1 MLLKNP
7 ITEDKTIWAG
17 LNHPELPLEEADI
30 AVFGI
35 PYDGGVSF
43 RSGTCE
49 APQELRKITHTI
61 SPTTEDFRDISP
73 VKVKDLG
80 DCVGKDRDEMFA
92 EAEELAYQA
101 VKAGKFFTMIGGDHS
116 VTIPVH
122 RASTGRWRR
131 TSVSSTSTPTS
142 ISATRCTGHS
152 VPRLHRAAATEL
164 SHVGDSDHL
173 YFLGIRSIESD
184 ELEFYQNNKINV
196 LSAADVDHLGVPAA
210 LERMVSHMKRFSKV
224 YITLDID
231 CLDPAYAA
239 GTRHAPIRRPH
250 RPAAPG
256 PAEGPFDGLNIIGM
270 DVVEVAPRLDPSL
283 AALFAAGK
291 LLPSA
296 GPTTTSKP
304 RPCVSREK
312 KTNRIKHGLR
322 FRRRPCFMCSEKL
335 FRPFIRLMFNS
346 HCGGIRLDEVSL
358 MKRIGALLLCGI
370 LLLPA
375 AGASGT
381 PWPAWA
387 AEALAGDGKSRS
399 AGHFWPRRDSV

>member
-1 MLLKNP
+1 MLLKNS

-122 RASTGRWRR
+122 RGVNRAVEEDFGIIHIDAHFDLCHEMHGDILSHGSTERR
-131 TSVSSTSTPTS
+131 
-142 ISATRCTGHS
+142 
-152 VPRLHRAAATEL
+152 ATEL

-239 GTRHAPIRRPH
+239 GT
-250 RPAAPG
+250 
-256 PAEGPFDGLNIIGM
+256 
-270 DVVEVAPRLDPSL
+270 
-283 AALFAAGK
+283 
-291 LLPSA
+291 
-296 GPTTTSKP
+296 
-304 RPCVSREK
+304 
-312 KTNRIKHGLR
+312 
-322 FRRRPCFMCSEKL
+322 
-335 FRPFIRLMFNS
+335 
-346 HCGGIRLDEVSL
+346 
-358 MKRIGALLLCGI
+358 
-370 LLLPA
+370 
-375 AGASGT
+375 GT
-381 PWPAWA
+381 PQFGGLTPPQT
-387 AEALAGDGKSRS
+387 LGL
-399 AGHFWPRRDSV
+399 

>member
-122 RASTGRWRR
+122 RGVNRAVEEDFGIIHIDAHFDLCHEMHGDILSHGSTERRATGRVPPPAAWTPSSP
-131 TSVSSTSTPTS
+131 TSWSSTRTTRSTSSPPLMWTTWGCRRHWSGWCPT
-142 ISATRCTGHS
+142 
-152 VPRLHRAAATEL
+152 
-164 SHVGDSDHL
+164 
-173 YFLGIRSIESD
+173 
-184 ELEFYQNNKINV
+184 
-196 LSAADVDHLGVPAA
+196 
-210 LERMVSHMKRFSKV
+210 
-224 YITLDID
+224 
-231 CLDPAYAA
+231 
-239 GTRHAPIRRPH
+239 
-250 RPAAPG
+250 
-256 PAEGPFDGLNIIGM
+256 
-270 DVVEVAPRLDPSL
+270 
-283 AALFAAGK
+283 
-291 LLPSA
+291 
-296 GPTTTSKP
+296 
-304 RPCVSREK
+304 
-312 KTNRIKHGLR
+312 
-322 FRRRPCFMCSEKL
+322 
-335 FRPFIRLMFNS
+335 
-346 HCGGIRLDEVSL
+346 
-358 MKRIGALLLCGI
+358 
-370 LLLPA
+370 
-375 AGASGT
+375 
-381 PWPAWA
+381 
-387 AEALAGDGKSRS
+387 
-399 AGHFWPRRDSV
+399 

>member
-1 MLLKNP
+1 MLLKNS

-61 SPTTEDFRDISP
+61 SPT
-73 VKVKDLG
+73 
-80 DCVGKDRDEMFA
+80 
-92 EAEELAYQA
+92 
-101 VKAGKFFTMIGGDHS
+101 
-116 VTIPVH
+116 
-122 RASTGRWRR
+122 
-131 TSVSSTSTPTS
+131 
-142 ISATRCTGHS
+142 
-152 VPRLHRAAATEL
+152 TEL

-239 GTRHAPIRRPH
+239 GTGTPQFGGLTARQLLDLLK
-250 RPAAPG
+250 G
-256 PAEGPFDGLNIIGM
+256 LFDGLNIIGM

-283 AALFAAGK
+283 AALFAARK
-291 LLPSA
+291 II
-296 GPTTTSKP
+296 TE
-304 RPCVSREK
+304 C
-312 KTNRIKHGLR
+312 
-322 FRRRPCFMCSEKL
+322 
-335 FRPFIRLMFNS
+335 
-346 HCGGIRLDEVSL
+346 
-358 MKRIGALLLCGI
+358 
-370 LLLPA
+370 
-375 AGASGT
+375 
-381 PWPAWA
+381 WA
-387 AEALAGDGKSRS
+387 RHYFKNLAR
-399 AGHFWPRRDSV
+399 A